1 MRALSNVKKLRD
13 IKNADTASIDNLQNK
28 LSNYIIK
35 KGKMQYVR

>member
-1 MRALSNVKKLRD
+1 MLKNLGLL
-13 IKNADTASIDNLQNK
+13 KNADTANIDNLQNK